1 MLLNVFLFLKR
12 ELVQLHVK
20 GSTAKPM
27 FDFSIFSIK
36 KSSSVCKEVKKIQ
49 QNYFL
54 ILVI

>member
-1 MLLNVFLFLKR
+1 MLKR
-12 ELVQLHVK
+12 KLVQLHVK

-36 KSSSVCKEVKKIQ
+36 KSSSVCKEIKKIQ